1 MQVGVL
7 PQQLK
12 ISDAIRIAGENYLSR
27 IPPLRNMMGNVCD
40 NDTRQPSHTKNI
52 TELAPPTAVLY
63 FVLCR
68 NSHIGR
74 EIIGVRPVCPQVLS
88 EELIRKCLLLTPL
101 GTVRLMRK

>member
-1 MQVGVL
+1 
-7 PQQLK
+7 
-12 ISDAIRIAGENYLSR
+12 
-27 IPPLRNMMGNVCD
+27 MMGNVCD

-74 EIIGVRPVCPQVLS
+74 EIIGVRPVCPQV
-88 EELIRKCLLLTPL
+88 
-101 GTVRLMRK
+101 